1 MTFFFY
7 SIFYKNTKVY
17 RNTFFISITYFSIEN
32 AAMSKNYEKKR
43 FNVIEAINFVT
54 SGDVSDLSDLS
65 EDEEFDNDGTEMQL
79 NAGNFEVLVGD

>member
-1 MTFFFY
+1 
-7 SIFYKNTKVY
+7 
-17 RNTFFISITYFSIEN
+17 
-32 AAMSKNYEKKR
+32 MSKNYEKKR

-79 NAGNFEVLVGD
+79 NAGNFEVLVGDESVKEKENFSDSDDEEEVVIRR